1 MPSLSKEHFDL
12 YSAVHVP
19 ETHAWPSSYLHDHPI
34 AGDRRASIP
43 VIDISEPDAASIVGG
58 ACRSWGVFYATSHG
72 IPADLLHQ
80 VESHARRLFSL
91 PLHRKLQTAPRDG
104 SLSGYG
110 RPPLSSF
117 FPKLM
122 WSEGFTLA
130 GHDQLAVTSELCPFD
145 SFSFCEVM
153 EAYRKEMKKLA
164 GKLMR
169 LMLLSLGLDEEEMG
183 QVGPLKELSQAAEVI
198 QLNSY
203 PTCPEPERAIGMAAH
218 TDSAFLTVL
227 HQSDGAGGLQ
237 VLRDQDEPGSARWVD
252 VPPRPDTLV
261 VNVGDLFHILSNG
274 RFKNVRHRAV
284 VSRADHR
291 ISAAYFIG
299 PPAHIKVGSISKLV
313 DMRLGPI
320 YRPVTWPEYL
330 GIRTR
335 LFDKALDSV
344 KFQEKALE
352 KD

>member
-1 MPSLSKEHFDL
+1 MPSLSNERFDL
-12 YSAVHVP
+12 YSAFHVP
-19 ETHAWPSSYLHDHPI
+19 ESHSWPSSYLHDYPI
-34 AGDRRASIP
+34 AGDSRGIP
-43 VIDISEPDAASIVGG
+43 VVDISNPEAASIIGD
-58 ACRSWGVFYATSHG
+58 ACRSWGVFYATNHDV
-72 IPADLLHQ
+72 PTELLER
-80 VESHARRLFSL
+80 VESHARHLFSL
-91 PLHRKLQTAPRDG
+91 PLHRKLLTARRDG

-122 WSEGFTLA
+122 WSEGFTLV
-130 GHDQLAVTSELCPFD
+130 GDPQGVTSRLWPLID
-145 SFSFCEVM
+145 SSSFCEVM

-164 GKLMR
+164 ARLMR
-169 LMLLSLGLDEEEMG
+169 LMLLSLGLDDEELG
-183 QVGPLKELSQAAEVI
+183 QFGLLKELSEAAEVI

-203 PTCPEPERAIGMAAH
+203 PACPDPRRAIGMAAH

-227 HQSDGAGGLQ
+227 HQTDGAGGLQ
-237 VLRDQDEPGSARWVD
+237 VLHHEDHGSGSARWVE
-252 VPPRPDTLV
+252 VPHRPETLV
-261 VNVGDLFHILSNG
+261 VNVGDLSHILSNG
-274 RFKNVRHRAV
+274 QFKNVRHRAV

-299 PPAHIKVGSISKLV
+299 PPAHIKVSSISKLV
-313 DMRLGPI
+313 DMRLGPM

-344 KFQEKALE
+344 KFHQKGL
-352 KD
+352 DR